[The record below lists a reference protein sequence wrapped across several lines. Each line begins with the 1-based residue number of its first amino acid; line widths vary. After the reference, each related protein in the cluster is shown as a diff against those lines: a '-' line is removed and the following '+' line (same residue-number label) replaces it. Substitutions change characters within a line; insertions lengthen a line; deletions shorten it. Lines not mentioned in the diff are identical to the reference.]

1 LLLGAYSALM
11 RQVGKGKV
19 KMYDRHEMQDVVVV
33 DGKARGI
40 IARNLMTGEIERH
53 GAHAVLL
60 CTGGYGNVFFLSTN
74 AMGSNVTAAW
84 KAHKR
89 GAYMANPCY
98 TQIHP
103 TCIPVSGTSP
113 EQAHAD
119 ERKPSQRRPHLGA
132 EKAGGRQ
139 SDPRGQEERQRHQ
152 PRTDRDYYLE
162 RRYPASVT
170 WCRATWR
177 AAPPKERCDAGFGVN
192 KTGEAVYLDFACRH

>member
-103 TCIPVSGTSP
+103 TCIPVSGTHQSKLTLMSESLRNDGRIWVP
-113 EQAHAD
+113 KKLEDA
-119 ERKPSQRRPHLGA
+119 
-132 EKAGGRQ
+132 KAIREGKKKG
-139 SDPRGQEERQRHQ
+139 SDI